1 MEKWFE
7 SVLLRKRNIERTL
20 RKGGQKE
27 TEASEFSWPR
37 LKVSFIEKA
46 EMQLKL

>member
-20 RKGGQKE
+20 RKGGRKE
-27 TEASEFSWPR
+27 TEASEFSWSS
-37 LKVSFIEKA
+37 LKDSFIEKV

>member
-27 TEASEFSWPR
+27 TEASEFSWPS
-37 LKVSFIEKA
+37 LKVSFEKV